1 MNNSYDKSIHLC
13 DAFEAELSI
22 EADDEKSAEE

>member
-1 MNNSYDKSIHLC
+1 MNNSYDKSVHLC
-13 DAFEAELSI
+13 DALEAELSI

>member
-1 MNNSYDKSIHLC
+1 MNNSYDKCVHLC

-22 EADDEKSAEE
+22 EVDDEKSAEE